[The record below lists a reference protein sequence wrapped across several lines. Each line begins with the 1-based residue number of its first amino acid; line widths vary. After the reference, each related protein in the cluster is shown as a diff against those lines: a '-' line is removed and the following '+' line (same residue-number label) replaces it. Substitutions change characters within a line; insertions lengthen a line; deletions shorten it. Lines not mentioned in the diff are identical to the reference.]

1 MNGPLPSY
9 LLFDLD
15 GTLLDSLP
23 GIAFSV
29 REACRNVGLP
39 EPKIN
44 LRSLLGPPIRIILS
58 QAVETDDPALVDQL
72 EQAFRT
78 SYDTDGWR
86 KTSCFDGVRDTLVMM
101 KGGAH
106 RLFVVS
112 NKPRHISM
120 KILEREGLLP
130 LFEQIYTRD
139 SRTPACTKQQML
151 HEFLSEYGVSASDC
165 LMVGD
170 TMEDATAA
178 AAVGIGFAYMTHGY
192 GELAAPPSIPIAY
205 KLDSFSQFLQ
215 LMTEEPVRD

>member
-29 REACRNVGLP
+29 REACRKVGFP

-58 QAVETDDPALVDQL
+58 QAVGTDDPALVNQL

-78 SYDTDGWR
+78 SYDTEGWR
-86 KTSCFDGVRDTLVMM
+86 KTSCFDGVPDTLVMM
-101 KGGAH
+101 KAGGH

-112 NKPRHISM
+112 NKPRHISL

-130 LFEQIYTRD
+130 LFERIYTRD
-139 SRTPACTKQQML
+139 SRTPACTKQEML
-151 HEFLSEYGVSASDC
+151 HGFLSEYGVSASDC

-170 TMEDATAA
+170 TMEDAAAA
-178 AAVGIGFAYMTHGY
+178 AAVGIGFVYMTHGY
-192 GELAAPPSIPIAY
+192 GELAQSPSLPIAY
-205 KLDSFSQFLQ
+205 KLDRFPQFLQ
-215 LMTEEPVRD
+215 LMTQEPVRD

>member
-29 REACRNVGLP
+29 REACRTVGLP
-39 EPKIN
+39 EPKTN
-44 LRSLLGPPIRIILS
+44 LRSLLGPPIRTILS
-58 QAVETDDPALVDQL
+58 RAVATDDPALMDQL

-78 SYDTDGWR
+78 CYDTEGWR
-86 KTSCFDGVRDTLVMM
+86 KTSCFDGVQDALVMM
-101 KGGAH
+101 KAGRH

-112 NKPRHISM
+112 NKPRHISLQ
-120 KILEREGLLP
+120 ILGREGLLP
-130 LFEQIYTRD
+130 LFERIYTRD
-139 SRTPACTKQQML
+139 SSTPARTKQEML

-178 AAVGIGFAYMTHGY
+178 AAVGIGFVYMTHGY
-192 GELAAPPSIPIAY
+192 GELAQTPSIPIAY

-215 LMTEEPVRD
+215 LMTQEPVRD